1 MKKLIIPVIALLL
14 AGCGFHLRNALT
26 LPTDLGPV
34 RVVSPDPYSPLAE
47 SLSQA
52 LTRAGAA
59 APADPTATEG
69 VATLEI
75 VSERWGDT
83 PVSLDELGRAQE
95 FSLRY
100 ATEFVMRDGSG
111 KDVVPRQVIELSR
124 DYIAPATDSRGKASE
139 RELLA
144 RELRRDMSAAVLR
157 RIAVATRSSATPSDE
172 DFTPKP
178 VPPRN

>member
-1 MKKLIIPVIALLL
+1 MNKLIIPLLALLL

-26 LPTDLGPV
+26 LPVDLGPV

-47 SLSQA
+47 ALSQA

-75 VSERWGDT
+75 LSERWGDT

-100 ATEFVMRDGSG
+100 ATEFVMRDGQG

-157 RIAVATRSSATPSDE
+157 RIAVATRSSVTPSDE
-172 DFTPKP
+172 DFTPTP

>member
-1 MKKLIIPVIALLL
+1 MKKLIIPVLALML

-26 LPTDLGPV
+26 LPDDLGPV

-47 SLSQA
+47 SLAQA

-75 VSERWGDT
+75 MSERWGDL
-83 PVSLDELGRAQE
+83 PISLDQLGRAQE

-100 ATEFVMRDGSG
+100 ATVFVLRDGHG
-111 KDVVPRQVIELSR
+111 KDVVLQQVIELSR
-124 DYIAPATDSRGKASE
+124 DYVAPATDSRGKASE

-144 RELRRDMSAAVLR
+144 KELRRDMAAAILR
-157 RIAVATRSSATPSDE
+157 RIDASS
-172 DFTPKP
+172 
-178 VPPRN
+178 RLR

>member
-1 MKKLIIPVIALLL
+1 MKKLIIPVLALML

-26 LPTDLGPV
+26 LPDDLGPV

-47 SLSQA
+47 SLAQA

-75 VSERWGDT
+75 ISERWGDL
-83 PVSLDELGRAQE
+83 PVSLDQLGRAQE

-100 ATEFVMRDGSG
+100 ATVFALRDGRG
-111 KDVVPRQVIELSR
+111 KDVVPQQVIELSR
-124 DYIAPATDSRGKASE
+124 DYVAPATDSRGKASE

-144 RELRRDMSAAVLR
+144 KELRRDMAAAILR
-157 RIAVATRSSATPSDE
+157 RIDASS
-172 DFTPKP
+172 
-178 VPPRN
+178 RLR

>member
-1 MKKLIIPVIALLL
+1 MKKLIVPVLALML

-26 LPTDLGPV
+26 LPDDLGPV

-47 SLSQA
+47 SLAQA

-75 VSERWGDT
+75 ISERWGDL
-83 PVSLDELGRAQE
+83 PVSLDQLGRAQE

-100 ATEFVMRDGSG
+100 ATVFALRDGRG
-111 KDVVPRQVIELSR
+111 KDVVPQQVIELSR
-124 DYIAPATDSRGKASE
+124 DYVAPATDSRGKASE
-139 RELLA
+139 RELLSK
-144 RELRRDMSAAVLR
+144 ELRRDMAAAILR
-157 RIAVATRSSATPSDE
+157 RIDASS
-172 DFTPKP
+172 
-178 VPPRN
+178 RLR

>member
-1 MKKLIIPVIALLL
+1 MKKLIIPVLALML

-26 LPTDLGPV
+26 LPDDLGPV

-47 SLSQA
+47 SLAQA

-75 VSERWGDT
+75 ISERWGDM
-83 PVSLDELGRAQE
+83 PISLDPLGRAQE

-100 ATEFVMRDGSG
+100 ATVFALRDGRG
-111 KDVVPRQVIELSR
+111 NDVVPQQVIELSR
-124 DYIAPATDSRGKASE
+124 DYVAPATDSRGKASE

-144 RELRRDMSAAVLR
+144 KELRRDMAAAILR
-157 RIAVATRSSATPSDE
+157 RIDASS
-172 DFTPKP
+172 
-178 VPPRN
+178 RLR